1 MSPDDLSF
9 YLLMAIMSMAI
20 CMAIIPVMMRIAPH
34 IGMIDSPDGRKVH
47 TTAIP
52 RSGGVGIVVGLLM
65 PLILWLDFSNFTN
78 SIIIGCLVLLL
89 FGAWDDARNIRPRY
103 KFIGQ
108 LFAAIIVVY
117 YGDMY
122 VFHFPFLGTD
132 ELAPY
137 IGQPFTVI
145 AIVGMINA
153 LNLSDGLDGLAGGE
167 ALISL
172 VAIFYLAYLYESNVA
187 MVIAAA
193 TIGGIFGFLR
203 FNSHPARIFMG
214 DAGSQTLG
222 FILAVL
228 VVYLTQQV
236 NSVVSPV
243 TTLLLLGLPIID
255 SLVVFYLRARRGDSL
270 VVAAKDH
277 LHHRL
282 LARGF
287 YHYESVMIIYSIQ
300 IVLVASAVL
309 LPYESDLLLMGIYI
323 GLCVLLFSI
332 LIFSEKEAWY
342 AHGSEAGSSIFLH
355 EIFEKYEKLAIL
367 PYRIL
372 KAGMSFFIIAAAIM
386 STEVPVD
393 LGVSS
398 LVLLLLL
405 MVVIVPRWSGDNLYR
420 LLMFVTIGFS
430 VYLLSN
436 YSPIWLLEQ
445 ISLVYIFFVIMVV
458 VAFITMRVTVRDQFQ
473 ITPLDYLVVI
483 MAIIVGVAPGIEHG
497 ASSIIWVVVQMII
510 LFYACELV
518 IQNMK
523 DQFNSVT
530 GAAGLALALIA
541 YRGLVE

>member
-1 MSPDDLSF
+1 MNPDDLSF

-20 CMAIIPVMMRIAPH
+20 CMAIIPVMIKIAPH
-34 IGMIDSPDGRKVH
+34 IGMVDSPDGRKVH

-52 RSGGVGIVVGLLM
+52 RSGGVGIVVGLLI
-65 PLILWLDFSNFTN
+65 PLILWLDFSSFTN
-78 SIIIGCLVLLL
+78 SLIIGCSVLLL
-89 FGAWDDARNIRPRY
+89 FGAWDDAKNILPRY
-103 KFIGQ
+103 KFVGQ
-108 LFAAIIVVY
+108 LCAAVIVVY
-117 YGDMY
+117 YGDIY
-122 VFHFPFLGTD
+122 VSHFPFLGTD
-132 ELAPY
+132 ELSPH
-137 IGQPFTVI
+137 IGKPFTVI

-172 VAIFYLAYLYESNVA
+172 VAVAYLAYLYEGDVA
-187 MVIAAA
+187 MAIAAA

-243 TTLLLLGLPIID
+243 TALLLLGLPIID

-300 IVLVASAVL
+300 IVLVVSAVL
-309 LPYESDLLLMGIYI
+309 LPYESDLLLTGIYI
-323 GLCVLLFSI
+323 GLSVLLFSI
-332 LIFSEKEAWY
+332 LTFSEKTAWY
-342 AHGSEAGSSIFLH
+342 AHGSETGSSVFLH
-355 EIFEKYEKLAIL
+355 EIFEKYEKLSIL

-372 KAGMSFFIIAAAIM
+372 KAGMSLFIISAAIM

-436 YSPIWLLEQ
+436 YPPFWLLEQ
-445 ISLVYIFFVIMVV
+445 ISLVYVFFVIMVV
-458 VAFITMRVTVRDQFQ
+458 VAFLTMRITVRDQFQ
-473 ITPLDYLVVI
+473 LHHWITWLSLWQLLLVWHLVLI
-483 MAIIVGVAPGIEHG
+483 MVHRA
-497 ASSIIWVVVQMII
+497 
-510 LFYACELV
+510 
-518 IQNMK
+518 
-523 DQFNSVT
+523 
-530 GAAGLALALIA
+530 
-541 YRGLVE
+541 

>member
-1 MSPDDLSF
+1 MNSEDLSF

-20 CMAIIPVMMRIAPH
+20 CMAIIPVMMRIAPY
-34 IGMIDSPDGRKVH
+34 IGMVDSPDERKVH
-47 TTAIP
+47 TSAVP
-52 RSGGVGIVVGLLM
+52 RSGGVGIVVGILAPLL
-65 PLILWLDFSNFTN
+65 IWLNLSHFITSL
-78 SIIIGCLVLLL
+78 IIGCSILLL
-89 FGAWDDARNIRPRY
+89 FGAWDDARNIRPIY

-108 LFAAIIVVY
+108 FLAAIIVVY
-117 YGDMY
+117 YGDIY
-122 VFHFPFLGTD
+122 VHHFPFFGTD
-132 ELAPY
+132 GTPAY

-145 AIVGMINA
+145 AIVGMVNA

-172 VAIFYLAYLYESNVA
+172 TAIIYLAYLFEGEIA
-187 MVIAAA
+187 MAIAAA

-214 DAGSQTLG
+214 DSGSQTLG
-222 FILAVL
+222 FLLAVL
-228 VVYLTQQV
+228 AVYLTQQV
-236 NSVVSPV
+236 NPTVSPV
-243 TTLLLLGLPIID
+243 VALLLLGLPIID
-255 SLVVFYLRARRGDSL
+255 SMAVFYLRARRGDSL

-300 IVLVASAVL
+300 IILVVSAVL
-309 LPYESDLLLMGIYI
+309 LPYESDALLISIYI

-332 LIFSEKEAWY
+332 INYTEKVAWCAHESERDSSVIFSKLLQRY
-342 AHGSEAGSSIFLH
+342 
-355 EIFEKYEKLAIL
+355 KNLAII
-367 PYRIL
+367 PYRML
-372 KAGMSFFIIAAAIM
+372 KAGMSLFIISAAVM
-386 STEVPVD
+386 STDVPID

-398 LVLLLLL
+398 LVLLILLFIT
-405 MVVIVPRWSGDNLYR
+405 VASNWFGYNLYR

-430 VYLLSN
+430 VYLLST
-436 YSPIWLLEQ
+436 YPPSWLLEQ
-445 ISLVYIFFVIMVV
+445 ISLVYIFFVIMT
-458 VAFITMRVTVRDQFQ
+458 ALSFIMIRITVKDQFQ

-497 ASSIIWVVVQMII
+497 ISSMIWMVIQLIV

-523 DQFNSVT
+523 SQFNSLT

-541 YRGLVE
+541 FRGLV

>member
-1 MSPDDLSF
+1 
-9 YLLMAIMSMAI
+9 MAIMSMAI
-20 CMAIIPVMMRIAPH
+20 CMAIIPVMMKIAPY
-34 IGMIDSPDGRKVH
+34 IGMVDSPDGRKVH

-52 RSGGVGIVVGLLM
+52 RSGGVGIVVGLLI
-65 PLILWLDFSNFTN
+65 PLILWLDFSSFTN
-78 SIIIGCLVLLL
+78 SLIIGCFILLL
-89 FGAWDDARNIRPRY
+89 FGAWDDAKNIRPRY

-108 LFAAIIVVY
+108 ILAAVIVVY
-117 YGDMY
+117 YGDIY
-122 VFHFPFLGTD
+122 VSHFPFLGVD
-132 ELAPY
+132 ELSPHV
-137 IGQPFTVI
+137 GKPFTVI

-172 VAIFYLAYLYESNVA
+172 VAVFYLAYLYEGSVVMA
-187 MVIAAA
+187 IAAA

-243 TTLLLLGLPIID
+243 TALLLLGLPIID

-300 IVLVASAVL
+300 IVLVVSAVL
-309 LPYESDLLLMGIYI
+309 LPYESDLLLIGIYV
-323 GLCVLLFSI
+323 GLCVLLFFI
-332 LIFSEKEAWY
+332 LTFSEKASWY
-342 AHGSEAGSSIFLH
+342 VHGSETGSSIFLH

-372 KAGMSFFIIAAAIM
+372 KAGMSFFIISAAIM

-393 LGVSS
+393 LGASS

-405 MVVIVPRWSGDNLYR
+405 MIAIVPKWSGDNLYR

-436 YSPIWLLEQ
+436 YPPVWLLEQ
-445 ISLVYIFFVIMVV
+445 ISLVYIFFVIMVLI
-458 VAFITMRVTVRDQFQ
+458 AFITMRITVRDQFQ
-473 ITPLDYLVVI
+473 MTPLDYLVVI
-483 MAIIVGVAPGIEHG
+483 MAIIVGVAPGIDHG
-497 ASSIIWVVVQMII
+497 ASSMIWIAVQMVI
-510 LFYACELV
+510 LFYVCELV

-523 DQFNSVT
+523 DQFNSFT

>member
-20 CMAIIPVMMRIAPH
+20 CMAIIPVMMRIAPY
-34 IGMIDSPDGRKVH
+34 IGMVDSPDERKVH

-52 RSGGVGIVVGLLM
+52 RSGGVGIVVGLLI
-65 PLILWLDFSNFTN
+65 PLILWLDFSSFTN
-78 SIIIGCLVLLL
+78 SLIIGCFILLL
-89 FGAWDDARNIRPRY
+89 FGAWDDARNIRPCY

-108 LFAAIIVVY
+108 LLAAILVVY
-117 YGDMY
+117 YGDIY
-122 VFHFPFLGTD
+122 VSHFPFLGID
-132 ELAPY
+132 ELSPH
-137 IGQPFTVI
+137 IGKPFTVI

-172 VAIFYLAYLYESNVA
+172 VAVFYLAYLYEGNVTMA
-187 MVIAAA
+187 ITAA

-243 TTLLLLGLPIID
+243 TALLLLGFPIID

-300 IVLVASAVL
+300 VILVVSAVL
-309 LPYESDLLLMGIYI
+309 LSYESDFLLIGIYI
-323 GLCVLLFSI
+323 GISALLFSI
-332 LIFSEKEAWY
+332 LSFSEKTACVVHE
-342 AHGSEAGSSIFLH
+342 SNSSSSIFLH
-355 EIFEKYEKLAIL
+355 EIFEKYEKFSIL

-372 KAGMSFFIIAAAIM
+372 KAGISIFIISAAIM

-393 LGVSS
+393 LGVSA

-405 MVVIVPRWSGDNLYR
+405 VVAIVPRWSGDNLYR

-436 YSPIWLLEQ
+436 YPPVWLLEQ
-445 ISLVYIFFVIMVV
+445 ISLVYIFFLIMVV
-458 VAFITMRVTVRDQFQ
+458 LAFITMRITVRDQFQ

-497 ASSIIWVVVQMII
+497 ASSMIWLVVQMII
-510 LFYACELV
+510 LFYVCELV

-523 DQFNSVT
+523 DQFNSFT
-530 GAAGLALALIA
+530 AAAGLALALIA
-541 YRGLVE
+541 YRGLV